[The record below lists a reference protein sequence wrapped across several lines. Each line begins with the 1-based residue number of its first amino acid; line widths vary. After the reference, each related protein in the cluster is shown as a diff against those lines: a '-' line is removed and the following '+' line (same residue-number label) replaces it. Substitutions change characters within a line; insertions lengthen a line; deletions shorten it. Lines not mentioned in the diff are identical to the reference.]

1 MLSSAAA
8 AGKAKAVWLLA
19 GHDLPS
25 DWRWSDVRA
34 HENPTEPSASR
45 RLAFRERVST

>member
-8 AGKAKAVWLLA
+8 ASKAVWLLA

-25 DWRWSDVRA
+25 DRRWSDVRA

-45 RLAFRERVST
+45 RFATRERIST